1 MTAAAS
7 VPGRVLRG
15 VSRGVLRR
23 TLRRMSA
30 ALVVLQLASC
40 AGGPPPPDW
49 QLDARAAMDRAV
61 AAYLSGDS
69 RLEARE
75 FELAR
80 GAVARTGRVDL
91 LARAELMRCA
101 ARAASLV
108 FEPCDGF
115 EKLRVDA
122 GAPER
127 AYADFLSGRLQPRQ
141 AASLPPE
148 QRAAAAAPAGEVPA
162 AVLQEIK
169 DPFARLVAAAV
180 LFQSSRASPQAIS
193 LAVDTASSQGW
204 RRPLLAWLH
213 VQLRL
218 AERAGD
224 AAEAGRL
231 QRRIEL
237 AQ

>member
-1 MTAAAS
+1 
-7 VPGRVLRG
+7 
-15 VSRGVLRR
+15 
-23 TLRRMSA
+23 
-30 ALVVLQLASC
+30 
-40 AGGPPPPDW
+40 
-49 QLDARAAMDRAV
+49 MDRAV

-80 GAVARTGRVDL
+80 GAIARTGRIDL

-101 ARAASLV
+101 AHAAALV
-108 FEPCDGF
+108 FEPCEGF

-122 GAPER
+122 GTPER
-127 AYADFLSGRLQPRQ
+127 AYADFLSGRLQPQ
-141 AASLPPE
+141 DVASLPPE
-148 QRAAAAAPAGEVPA
+148 QRAAAAAAPGSEVPVS
-162 AVLQEIK
+162 VLQAIG
-169 DPFARLVAAAV
+169 DPFSRLVAAAV
-180 LFQSSRASPQAIS
+180 LFQSGRASPQAIA

-218 AERAGD
+218 AERSGD

-231 QRRIEL
+231 QRRIDL
-237 AQ
+237 VQ